1 MITRRSLRAGWVTL
15 MNHIC
20 ADLETQY
27 RGLDNLVAELS
38 DEQWHLETPFFHW
51 SIFDQVAHIAFF
63 DHEALWAIEK
73 PELFRNRAGGV
84 MGAIKDGGRL
94 PDYINPLLGIEGHA
108 QLLSLWRKTRS
119 RLLENFQKSAPQD
132 RIIWYGPDMS
142 ARSFITA
149 RLMETWAHSQ
159 DVYDTLGIQ
168 RQTGSGLHHVAHLGV
183 ITFGWSFTVR
193 GLQAPKSKPR
203 IELEGPNGERWEW
216 GDAEAPERLW
226 GSAEEFC
233 LVTTQRRNIA
243 DTALQW
249 QGEGVGKWLSIA
261 QAFAGVAQEPPAPGV
276 RVVRHHK

>member
-1 MITRRSLRAGWVTL
+1 MAL
-15 MNHIC
+15 MKHIC
-20 ADLETQY
+20 ADLEIQY
-27 RGLDNLVAELS
+27 QELDNMVAELS
-38 DEQWHLETPFFHW
+38 DEQWHRETPFFHW

-63 DHEALWAIEK
+63 DNEALLAIEK
-73 PELFRNRAGGV
+73 PVLFRKRVGGL
-84 MGAIKDGGRL
+84 MAAIEAGGRL
-94 PDYINPLLGIEGHA
+94 PDYTNPLLGIEGPT
-108 QLLSLWRKTRS
+108 QLMSVWRKTRS
-119 RLLENFQKSAPQD
+119 RLLDCLRMMAPQD

-168 RQTGSGLHHVAHLGV
+168 RQTGSGLRHVAHLGV

>member
-1 MITRRSLRAGWVTL
+1 

-27 RGLDNLVAELS
+27 RELDNLVAELS

-94 PDYINPLLGIEGHA
+94 PDYINPLLGIEGHG

-119 RLLENFQKSAPQD
+119 RLLENFQKLTPQD

-142 ARSFITA
+142 VLSFITA
-149 RLMETWAHSQ
+149 RLMETA
-159 DVYDTLGIQ
+159 TLSPI
-168 RQTGSGLHHVAHLGV
+168 RA
-183 ITFGWSFTVR
+183 W
-193 GLQAPKSKPR
+193 P
-203 IELEGPNGERWEW
+203 
-216 GDAEAPERLW
+216 
-226 GSAEEFC
+226 
-233 LVTTQRRNIA
+233 
-243 DTALQW
+243 
-249 QGEGVGKWLSIA
+249 
-261 QAFAGVAQEPPAPGV
+261 
-276 RVVRHHK
+276 